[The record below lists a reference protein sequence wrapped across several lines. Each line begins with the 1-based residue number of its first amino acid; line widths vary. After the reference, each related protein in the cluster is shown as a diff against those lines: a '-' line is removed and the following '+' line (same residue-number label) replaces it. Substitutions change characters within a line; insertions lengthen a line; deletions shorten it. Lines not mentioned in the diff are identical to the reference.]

1 MQQRGLRV
9 HLPAAYKQTKKHAH
23 VTAGC
28 KFCQTSLCSA
38 SYVGCQRD
46 TARVCCSAPAPATRR
61 TCCTALSIDISC
73 SQGAQQQTHCTPLL
87 LSMDRTDRRTDGR
100 TLDRFIDSAAH
111 TIWAVSINISRVIV
125 WKHRQTHI
133 SDRLIYLH
141 HKSDR

>member
-9 HLPAAYKQTKKHAH
+9 HLPAAYTQTKKHAH

-28 KFCQTSLCSA
+28 KFCKTSLCSA

-73 SQGAQQQTHCTPLL
+73 SQGAQQQTHCTPCCC
-87 LSMDRTDRRTDGR
+87 RWTGQTDGR
-100 TLDRFIDSAAH
+100 TDAGPFHRLCCAYYLGS
-111 TIWAVSINISRVIV
+111 VN
-125 WKHRQTHI
+125 KHQSCYSLETQTDTHI
-133 SDRLIYLH
+133 RSFDLPAPQ
-141 HKSDR
+141 K